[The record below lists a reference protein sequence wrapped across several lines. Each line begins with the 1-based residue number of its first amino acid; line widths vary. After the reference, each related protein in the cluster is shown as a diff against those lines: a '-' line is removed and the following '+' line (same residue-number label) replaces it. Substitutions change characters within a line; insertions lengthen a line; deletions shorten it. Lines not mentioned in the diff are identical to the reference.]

1 MTMLYLTT
9 TLLGVVS
16 FNWPQEVVTNANDRR
31 GKTRRN
37 SPTRLWRTQSPLY
50 EVYFIITIIIIRS
63 FVRLILPFIEFVF
76 VSFISFCFFPV
87 WIWFV
92 SAIFVY
98 LSVVVLRLNGFWLSV
113 YYVWG
118 FHRYICFDK
127 LMDCRLKPKELYFI
141 TWKF

>member
-63 FVRLILPFIEFVF
+63 FVRLILPFIEYVF
-76 VSFISFCFFPV
+76 VSFISFCFFLFGFDSCLPSL
-87 WIWFV
+87 FN
-92 SAIFVY
+92 

-127 LMDCRLKPKELYFI
+127 LMDCRLKPKLLYFM